1 MSSFESCGLIDL
13 ESKLVPGSSAE
24 NRAADRRWQ
33 SFAINSL
40 SIDPFVLRTVFV
52 LPLISSPIVVSSSN
66 TSANRPYYLQC
77 QCMRLTVSFALKRQF
92 ERLRHNCN
100 LHEGGPGFNSSDTS
114 LLS

>member
-1 MSSFESCGLIDL
+1 MCSFESCGLIDL

-52 LPLISSPIVVSSSN
+52 LPLISSPIAVSSSS
-66 TSANRPYYLQC
+66 TSANGLAS
-77 QCMRLTVSFALKRQF
+77 VSIYVANFI
-92 ERLRHNCN
+92 
-100 LHEGGPGFNSSDTS
+100 SITS
-114 LLS
+114 EVE

>member
-52 LPLISSPIVVSSSN
+52 LPLISSPIAVSSSN
-66 TSANRPYYLQC
+66 TSANGL
-77 QCMRLTVSFALKRQF
+77 
-92 ERLRHNCN
+92 
-100 LHEGGPGFNSSDTS
+100 D
-114 LLS
+114 